1 MLSLKAHAI
10 ISGSLFATMIV
21 GAIAGNIAH
30 DSGLLRDGTSVQF
43 VIMVTYFTL
52 FVVFGYSLIPL
63 IVKLVLRGQ
72 GAIGNSNVGVVRT
85 AVAHESKIVIAF
97 WVLITLGLAVALPEA
112 IKDGFFSPDA
122 AAVIAATPSRGTV
135 VARPGI
141 TVDEMKRLSSLP
153 IKGSADSVFAEGNLF
168 DFKIEG
174 TGIGFQRCRYYF
186 MTTSSKDRTRI
197 ANISVGTAQ
206 SKMTRAQL
214 AAADA
219 ALRERLAADGWLT
232 GYENERTEQQRQFH
246 GGRPGGRSGLVWLH
260 GDTVLRVMSRRLDDA
275 KAGEDAATAGEW
287 IQFVELSLRQDYS
300 GLSRY
305 EFAKPEP

>member
-1 MLSLKAHAI
+1 MLSLKAHAM
-10 ISGSLFATMIV
+10 ISVGLLATMIV

-30 DSGLLRDGTSVQF
+30 DNGLLRDGSTVQF
-43 VIMVTYFTL
+43 AVMIGYFTL
-52 FVVFGYSLIPL
+52 FVAFGYSLIPL
-63 IVKLVLRGQ
+63 MVKLVLRGQ
-72 GAIGNSNVGVVRT
+72 AAIGNGNVSVVR
-85 AVAHESKIVIAF
+85 AAIAHENKIVIAF

-112 IKDGFFSPDA
+112 IKEGFFASDP

-153 IKGSADSVFAEGNLF
+153 IRGSADTVFAEGNLF
-168 DFKIEG
+168 DFAIAG
-174 TGIGFQRCRYYF
+174 TGISFLRCRYYF

-206 SKMTRAQL
+206 SKMTKAQL

-232 GYENERTEQQRQFH
+232 GYENDRTEQQRQFH
-246 GGRPGGRSGLVWLH
+246 GGRPGGRSGLIWLH
-260 GDTVLRVMSRRLDDA
+260 GDTVLRIMSRRLDDA
-275 KAGEDAATAGEW
+275 KAGEDAAMAGEW
-287 IQFVELSLRQDYS
+287 IQFVELSLRQDYP
-300 GLSRY
+300 GIERY
-305 EFAKPEP
+305 EFAKPEL